1 MSGTGW
7 GGKLPPSLTP
17 APVSA
22 TAKAKAYRAANPTVV
37 KPGAW
42 TGESGSWL
50 EPGTYSGNLVAAHP
64 DIIGSATDPGQQNS
78 FIYNAM
84 TAMGNGGG
92 QTKPVTPL
100 KPKYTGTG
108 SSGGGGGG
116 GGGGGA
122 AAAPQ
127 LTQEQ
132 LQTMW
137 DLLGKARPG
146 AQQAGPAFDAPDYNG
161 PQISAFDTTMYDNLR
176 NQLGQA
182 VGNDRAQ
189 SDQAYQAL
197 SGFMDRNYA
206 SNPYA
211 QQGTADFGS
220 APGQSQT
227 AIQRML
233 ASQGQNGQALT
244 QPARSDAAGADQ
256 AFGNLLGILGQ
267 NQANDAT
274 NRRYSNQQDQANTG
288 RMYDMAKLQGDTG
301 IGLQQGQ
308 AKDAWQQRYDA
319 RAADIYNQQY
329 QGNLAENQANW
340 TRQNQLSD
348 TNYTTNNSYT
358 NSMLSSVMGNLLPL
372 IINGSLTIPDIQGLL
387 SQGGAA

>member
-7 GGKLPPSLTP
+7 GGKLPTKP
-17 APVSA
+17 ATST
-22 TAKAKAYRAANPTVV
+22 TAKQNRQSGNVPSYGTGN
-37 KPGAW
+37 W

-50 EPGTYSGNLVAAHP
+50 EPGTYTGNLAAAKP
-64 DIIGSATDPGQQNS
+64 GIIAGTKNAGETNQAL
-78 FIYNAM
+78 YNYM
-84 TAMGNGGG
+84 TAAGNGGG
-92 QTKPVTPL
+92 QTPLGTIKKTP
-100 KPKYTGTG
+100 TSGG
-108 SSGGGGGG
+108 SSGGSRGGGG

-122 AAAPQ
+122 VAPQ

-132 LQTMW
+132 LQSMW
-137 DLLGKARPG
+137 NLLGQARPAG
-146 AQQAGPAFDAPDYNG
+146 EQAGPAFDAPDYAG
-161 PQISAFDTTMYDNLR
+161 PQISAFDTSMYDNLR

-189 SDQAYQAL
+189 SDQAYAAL
-197 SGFMDRNYA
+197 NGFMDRNYA
-206 SNPYA
+206 SNPYTT
-211 QQGTADFGS
+211 QQTANFGQ
-220 APGQSQT
+220 APGQSQD

-233 ASQGQNGQALT
+233 ASQGVNPNMT
-244 QPARSDAAGADQ
+244 QGARSDAGGADQ

-267 NQANDAT
+267 NQALDAT

-288 RMYDMAKLQGDTG
+288 RMYDMAQLQGNTG

-329 QGNLAENQANW
+329 QGQLTENQANW
-340 TRQNQLSD
+340 QRQNQLAD
-348 TNYTTNNSYT
+348 TNYTTNNQYT

-372 IINGSLTIPDIQGLL
+372 IIQGKLTMPDIQGLL
-387 SQGGAA
+387 AQQGSAA